1 MVEQNVLQHLLQ
13 IEAQAAA
20 LVDDAQ
26 AEADRRISEGE
37 KKARAQYESQYSQ
50 KQKYLETDY
59 SKHKHDTEKEYRRLL
74 EAYRE
79 EINLLPVDKK
89 SFSSLA
95 EDFLFGDA

>member
-26 AEADRRISEGE
+26 AEADRRVSEGE
-37 KKARAQYESQYSQ
+37 KNARVQYEAQYSQ

-59 SKHKHDTEKEYRRLL
+59 STRKHDTEKEYRRLL
-74 EAYRE
+74 DAYRE
-79 EINLLPVDKK
+79 EINLLPVDKRQ
-89 SFSSLA
+89 FSSIV